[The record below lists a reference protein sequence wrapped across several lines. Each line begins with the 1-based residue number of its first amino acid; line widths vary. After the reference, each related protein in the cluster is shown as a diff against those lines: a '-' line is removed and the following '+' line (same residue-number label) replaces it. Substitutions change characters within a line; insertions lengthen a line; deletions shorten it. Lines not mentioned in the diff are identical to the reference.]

1 MWLLTAVAI
10 LVGVVRGIDTLL
22 QATAISDRWGVHG
35 FGRLNGLLTAP
46 VMVSAAVAPFA
57 GAALAEVAGGQA
69 TAFLLLALLAVAAA
83 VAAALHQREVGGN
96 DSSSATWAKA

>member
-1 MWLLTAVAI
+1 M
-10 LVGVVRGIDTLL
+10 
-22 QATAISDRWGVHG
+22 HG

-57 GAALAEVAGGQA
+57 GAALAEVAGGQP

-83 VAAALHQREVGGN
+83 VAAAFTRVESAERQTTQRRL
-96 DSSSATWAKA
+96 AKA